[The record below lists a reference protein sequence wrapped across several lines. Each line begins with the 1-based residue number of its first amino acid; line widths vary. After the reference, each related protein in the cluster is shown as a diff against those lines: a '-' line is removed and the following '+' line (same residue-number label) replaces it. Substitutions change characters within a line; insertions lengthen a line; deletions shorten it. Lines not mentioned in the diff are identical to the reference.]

1 MTKLFFQILCIAESR
16 QSVRTDQHWSLKFIF
31 NILKLIS
38 SYIRYSFHPFPFKI
52 DIKLMTKYLFNFH
65 SPSTNVYKYKY
76 VKQYSREILN
86 HQRVLYYLSTD
97 TKENCYSL
105 ISDLSCFA
113 VI

>member
-1 MTKLFFQILCIAESR
+1 M
-16 QSVRTDQHWSLKFIF
+16 QSLRTDQHWSVKFIF

-52 DIKLMTKYLFNFH
+52 DIKLMTKYLFSFH

-76 VKQYSREILN
+76 VKQYSKEILN
-86 HQRVLYYLSTD
+86 HQRVLVLLKYGH
-97 TKENCYSL
+97 KICYSL